1 MSRLAFW
8 QSNNKTSDNQ
18 PDGRGSVEIDQAL
31 AQEIAQALATG
42 QGWSQDVKGAWV
54 LKLDLSV
61 WRSNGQN
68 PKAPIVSGQIAGVAQ
83 TAENA
88 AKLAAW
94 KAQQQNGGASNDW
107 MGAPAPAAPAPAPA
121 YQQPPVAAPAP
132 PQAPPMM
139 APPAPAPMAPPAPPA
154 APSAPPAAPAPAPGG
169 WSTPSGF

>member
-8 QSNNKTSDNQ
+8 QSNKTADNQ

-94 KAQQQNGGASNDW
+94 KAQQQNGGASNGW

-121 YQQPPVAAPAP
+121 PAFQQPPVAAPAP

-154 APSAPPAAPAPAPGG
+154 APPAPPAAPAPGG
-169 WSTPSGF
+169 WSTPQGF

>member
-1 MSRLAFW
+1 MSRIAFW
-8 QSNNKTSDNQ
+8 SNDNKAAANQ

-94 KAQQQNGGASNDW
+94 KAQQQNGGATNGW
-107 MGAPAPAAPAPAPA
+107 MGAPAPAPAPA

-154 APSAPPAAPAPAPGG
+154 APPSPPAAPAPAPSG
-169 WSTPSGF
+169 WQSPVGF

>member
-1 MSRLAFW
+1 MSRIAFW
-8 QSNNKTSDNQ
+8 SNDNKAAANQ

-42 QGWSQDVKGAWV
+42 QGWVQDVKGAWV

-94 KAQQQNGGASNDW
+94 KAQQQNGGASNSW
-107 MGAPAPAAPAPAPA
+107 MGAPAPAAPAAPPAF
-121 YQQPPVAAPAP
+121 QQAPVAAPAP
-132 PQAPPMM
+132 ATPAPMM

-154 APSAPPAAPAPAPGG
+154 APPAPAPAPAPAPGG
-169 WSTPSGF
+169 WATPSGF